1 MDWKQNIYQSALFRG
16 FSYEEF
22 ERLLPQMHGIVRSV
36 KKGTILLE
44 EGDLVS
50 SGGVV
55 LSGSLATMKIQF
67 DGEVSILDIVFPSKV
82 FGLDMAL
89 TRSKVSALSV
99 QSLEDSMI
107 YTFPFSGLQT
117 FRWMSDLQRDRMTE
131 NILIHLA
138 NENVRKQHKIE
149 IISQYSLR
157 RRILTY
163 LHFMSGRRQTETFSI
178 PFSREQLAWYLC
190 VNRSTLSHELALMR
204 GEGLI
209 EFKKNRF
216 SLLKK
221 SGDAPADERSFRGQA
236 DV

>member
-1 MDWKQNIYQSALFRG
+1 MDWKQNVYESALFRD

-50 SGGVV
+50 FGGVV

-67 DGEVSILDIVFPSKV
+67 DGAVSILDIVLPSKV

-89 TRSKVSALSV
+89 TPSKVSALSV
-99 QSLEDSMI
+99 QSLEDSAI
-107 YTFPFSGLQT
+107 YTFPFSGLRT
-117 FRWMSDLQRDRMTE
+117 FCWMPDLQRDRMTE

-163 LHFMSGRRQTETFSI
+163 LYFMSGRRQAETFSI

-190 VNRSTLSHELALMR
+190 VNRSTLSHELSLMR
-204 GEGLI
+204 EEGLI
-209 EFKKNRF
+209 RFEKNKF
-216 SLLKK
+216 TLLKK
-221 SGDAPADERSFRGQA
+221 SGDAPADERGFRGQA